1 MIIVPLQLKIKIFL
15 GELHTF
21 TNNNRVMFIYND
33 DQELFRKYKRKYGI
47 RLLN

>member
-1 MIIVPLQLKIKIFL
+1 MEIISLQLKIKDFY

-21 TNNNRVMFIYND
+21 TNHEYCILKITIKNFFKKL
-33 DQELFRKYKRKYGI
+33 EKYGI